1 MMILK
6 EFSRI
11 VCVSLFSYQGSLFVC
26 LSDSSFTLSHS
37 SVPVKYFFQVFSK
50 LFKWIFVIRCS
61 SATRLLYHIHFR
73 MSTSFLSFL
82 FSFLFFKK
90 EKSASFRSGLK
101 YIIECILRQVVFYH
115 FPKNCKKTF
124 TSTSYLYTTRRKL
137 SFSTNAKPVFPV
149 SVLQSTVKIRSAIHR
164 NTIPFATPTSAPVS
178 LLAPLIN
185 GSSAIAFNT
194 HPINL
199 IRRFAR
205 IYETR

>member
-1 MMILK
+1 MDASCKIQRSIHDVRLTYK
-6 EFSRI
+6 I
-11 VCVSLFSYQGSLFVC
+11 CVQNSGY
-26 LSDSSFTLSHS
+26 
-37 SVPVKYFFQVFSK
+37 
-50 LFKWIFVIRCS
+50 I
-61 SATRLLYHIHFR
+61 
-73 MSTSFLSFL
+73 
-82 FSFLFFKK
+82 
-90 EKSASFRSGLK
+90 SFRSGLK
-101 YIIECILRQVVFYH
+101 YIIECILRQVVFYY
-115 FPKNCKKTF
+115 FPKNCKKAF

-199 IRRFAR
+199 ITRFAR

>member
-1 MMILK
+1 MFHCLVIKVVPPSFL
-6 EFSRI
+6 
-11 VCVSLFSYQGSLFVC
+11 CDSLFILPHLFLFVKN
-26 LSDSSFTLSHS
+26 FF
-37 SVPVKYFFQVFSK
+37 KFFQNF
-50 LFKWIFVIRCS
+50 LNEFFVIRCS

-101 YIIECILRQVVFYH
+101 YIIECILRQVVFYY

-199 IRRFAR
+199 ITRFAR
-205 IYETR
+205 IYEIR